1 MKTKNGLFAN
11 VSPEEWND
19 WKWQVRNRIQTLE
32 DLKKYMSLT
41 QEEEEGV
48 RQCLGKLR
56 MAVTP

>member
-48 RQCLGKLR
+48 RQ
-56 MAVTP
+56 